1 LGGQR
6 RWEDLR
12 ISCAFCQD
20 SDCTDYGKIHSA
32 KKGFFLKKKKKEE
45 EEEEERKK
53 KRENQSVIFKNNLSK
68 KLQRICRILWMTG
81 RLFEL

>member
-1 LGGQR
+1 MIYHYMSTEQSECLILLSEGFY
-6 RWEDLR
+6 DLE
-12 ISCAFCQD
+12 
-20 SDCTDYGKIHSA
+20 
-32 KKGFFLKKKKKEE
+32 KKKKEEE